1 MPDKNTAS
9 AKFHKALKER
19 LKTLLGKF
27 TLPPPVF
34 QTMQGEFVNFDLEKK
49 ILECKFPVMEE
60 FLNPYGSLQ
69 GGIIS
74 AAIDNTI
81 GPLSM
86 VVAEPNFTRRMDLK
100 FSKPVP
106 AEAKHIRVIAR
117 FTAQKRQMLFFE
129 AEVLNESGECCAT
142 AKATH
147 WIVNM

>member
-1 MPDKNTAS
+1 MPAKNTAS

-19 LKTLLGKF
+19 LNALQERF

-49 ILECKFPVMEE
+49 KLECRFPVMEE

-86 VVAEPNFTRRMDLK
+86 VVADPNFTRRMDLK

-106 AEAKHIRVIAR
+106 AEAKYILVIAR
-117 FTAQKRQMLFFE
+117 FAGQKKQMLFFE
-129 AEVLNESGECCAT
+129 AEVLNESGECYAT

-147 WIVNM
+147 WIVNI

>member
-1 MPDKNTAS
+1 MPDKNIAS
-9 AKFHKALKER
+9 AKFHKALEER
-19 LKTLLGKF
+19 LKALLGKF

-34 QTMQGEFVNFDLEKK
+34 QTMQGEFVDFNLEKK
-49 ILECKFPVMEE
+49 ILECRFPVMEE

-86 VVAEPNFTRRMDLK
+86 VVADPNFTRRMELK

-106 AEAKHIRVIAR
+106 AEANYILVIAR
-117 FTAQKRQMLFFE
+117 FTVQKKQMLFFE
-129 AEVLNESGECCAT
+129 AEVLSERGECYAT

-147 WIVNM
+147 WIVDM